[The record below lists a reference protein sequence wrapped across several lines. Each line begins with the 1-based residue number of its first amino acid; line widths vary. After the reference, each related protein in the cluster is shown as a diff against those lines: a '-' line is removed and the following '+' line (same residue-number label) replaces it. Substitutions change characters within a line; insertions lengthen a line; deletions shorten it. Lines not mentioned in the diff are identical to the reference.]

1 MSARFASRPGIVGSV
16 LAAVFC
22 LALLLHGQ
30 DAFAA
35 EGLTFNPTLS
45 LTGDCSVKNKV
56 DRVPDPGCP
65 GGTHP
70 ATGFFTPS
78 SVSTDSHGDVY
89 VFNQAE
95 QTFTVQG
102 ISVMDI
108 FSPSG
113 HFITEV
119 PLGRAS
125 TAAVDSNGVIYCSI
139 IETPPGGTAKE
150 SLARLEPTTF
160 EPASQEIAYAG
171 SFVSFFDREEGLE
184 EQTRIAVDPAD
195 DHIFGV
201 VVPSNGS
208 IEAEVREWGSA
219 AEGNPDN
226 GIVVDTGQLA
236 GKLAVNHWISVGP
249 DHRLYLSGGPN
260 NLAPAEVFSYS
271 LGAGGTYELSMTL
284 KGPTPTTTFSSETSA
299 GVSTA
304 VDTANGDFFVND
316 IGASSRTKALVY
328 EFDEEG
334 NLLATI
340 KPPVGAFEPVNGNA
354 QIAVDN
360 GSAGPNAGNLLVP
373 SSEELPAHLLVFE
386 PSRPVEPPEIESLDV
401 SGITRDEANATAT
414 IEPNGSAGT
423 YRFELTT
430 GSAHAERGF
439 AGATVGVGGALPTTT
454 VASQVSAAI
463 EGLQPGTGYVLRVEA
478 AAAGCA
484 EAACEAEKV
493 ASFST
498 FPETGIG
505 IGCPNEMLRSAT
517 SKALPDCRA
526 YELVSPPSTAGH
538 QLVSPGLSFAAP
550 SFATPV
556 ATNQGDNLAFTTS
569 GGSIPGL
576 GGLGGLYGSGYVSQW
591 TPSGWITTSVEPDGS
606 LATRASAGSLSPDHA
621 ISTES
626 VAEGPMHLAESGE
639 SGTYYLGNPS
649 GAFELLGGSLGVE
662 PGAQVSYIS
671 PGNQHVFFRSGF
683 GGAPARQLEPE
694 APAAGIPAL
703 YDRTADGVTHAISV
717 LPGGVQPSPT
727 DQIES
732 IAYARDGSVVSF
744 RYSSS
749 RLPNVGGPLYV
760 RVDNQRT
767 VEAAPDGAMVEGIS
781 NTGESLFYLLGGSLY
796 RFDIE
801 TGTTETVVGSGDA
814 TVVNLAGSGRAAYF
828 VSPSVLDSRPNS
840 MGSISA
846 PGAENLYLWRLGG
859 GIRFVA
865 GVTARDVAGE
875 TGSIGEQL
883 DGLGLWS
890 TAVAESRPALVPAQS
905 TESGAILLFES
916 RAPITGYE
924 SKASAAASEGEPEI
938 FRFDAATESIICVS
952 CDPSGQRPLGP
963 ASLLTSQGR
972 SFFPR
977 KSVSD
982 TSVVP
987 NLSESGERVI
997 FQTVDPLVPED
1008 ANGVQDVYEWETAGT
1023 GNCSRASGCVA
1034 LLSRGTSSQ
1043 PSYLFGLSGNG
1054 NDAFI
1059 LTSDQLTR
1067 TDGEATASIY
1077 DAKVEGGFA
1086 EQAPP
1091 APCEAEGCRAPLSE
1105 SPNLSPPGSSSTGA
1119 GGNVVESTKPKPKP
1133 KKSKHKK
1140 KKHSQGKHH
1149 SKKGSGKKKSK
1160 SGKGGQR

>member
-1 MSARFASRPGIVGSV
+1 

-45 LTGDCSVKNKV
+45 LTGDCTVKNKV

-119 PLGRAS
+119 PLGRAL
-125 TAAVDSNGVIYCSI
+125 TAAVDSNGVIYSSI
-139 IETPPGGTAKE
+139 LETPTGGTHKE

-160 EPASQEIAYAG
+160 EPASEEIAYAG
-171 SFVSFFDREEGLE
+171 SFVSFFDREEGLDE
-184 EQTRIAVDPAD
+184 NTRIAVDPAD
-195 DHIFGV
+195 NHIFGV
-201 VVPSNGS
+201 VGTFPGS
-208 IEAEVREWGSA
+208 TEYEVREWGSA
-219 AEGNPDN
+219 AEGNPDE

-236 GKLAVNHWISVGP
+236 GRLARHHWISVGA

-260 NLAPAEVFSYS
+260 NGGAEVFSYS
-271 LGAGGTYELSMTL
+271 LLAGGTYELSMTL
-284 KGPTPTTTFSSETSA
+284 KGPTPTTTFSSETA
-299 GVSTA
+299 EAVSTA
-304 VDTANGDFFVND
+304 VDAANGDFFVND

-328 EFDEEG
+328 EFDEDG

-340 KPPVGAFEPVNGNA
+340 KPPVGAFELVNGNA

-360 GSAGPNAGNLLVP
+360 GSASPNAGNLLVP
-373 SSEELPAHLLVFE
+373 SSEESPAHLLVFE

-401 SGITRDEANATAT
+401 SEITRDEANATAT

-439 AGATVGVGGALPTTT
+439 AGATVVVGGTLPATT

-478 AAAGCA
+478 AAAACA

-493 ASFST
+493 ASFVT

-538 QLVSPGLSFAAP
+538 QLVGPGLSFVAP

-606 LATRASAGSLSPDHA
+606 LATKASAGSLSPDHT

-626 VAEGPMHLAESGE
+626 VESGPMHLGESGE
-639 SGTYYLGNPS
+639 FGTYYLRNPS

-671 PGNQHVFFRSGF
+671 PENQHIFFRSGIF
-683 GGAPARQLEPE
+683 TPARQLEPE
-694 APAAGIPAL
+694 APAAGTQAL
-703 YDRTADGVTHAISV
+703 YDRTADGVTHVVSV
-717 LPGGVQPSPT
+717 LPGGASPAVGEGLGSLT
-727 DQIES
+727 FS
-732 IAYARDGSVVSF
+732 KDGTVASF
-744 RYSSS
+744 RYGT
-749 RLPNVGGPLYV
+749 VGSNPIYV
-760 RVDNQRT
+760 RVDDDRT
-767 VEAAPDGAMVEGIS
+767 LAAAPAGAMVEGIS
-781 NTGESLFYLLGGSLY
+781 NSGETLFYLLGGNLY

-840 MGSISA
+840 MGSIAA
-846 PGAENLYLWRLGG
+846 PGAENLYLWRPGG

-875 TGSIGEQL
+875 AVFAGEQT

-890 TAVAESRPALVPAQS
+890 KAVAESRPALVPAQS
-905 TESGAILLFES
+905 NESGAILLFES
-916 RAPITGYE
+916 RDPITGYE
-924 SKASAAASEGEPEI
+924 SKPVATASEGEPEL
-938 FRFDAATESIICVS
+938 FRFDAATEAITCVS
-952 CDPSGQRPLGP
+952 CDPSGQRPIGP

-972 SFFPR
+972 SFLPR
-977 KSVSD
+977 KPVSD

-987 NLSESGERVI
+987 NLSENGERVI
-997 FQTVDPLVPED
+997 FQTIDALAPED
-1008 ANGVQDVYEWETAGT
+1008 TNGVQDVYEWETAGT
-1023 GNCSRASGCVA
+1023 GNCSRASGCLA
-1034 LLSRGTSSQ
+1034 LLSTGTSSQ

-1067 TDGEATASIY
+1067 SDGEATASIY

-1086 EQAPP
+1086 EQGPP
-1091 APCEAEGCRAPLSE
+1091 APCEAEGCRAPLLE

-1119 GGNVVESTKPKPKP
+1119 GGNVVESPKPKP
-1133 KKSKHKK
+1133 KHKK
-1140 KKHSQGKHH
+1140 KKHKQGKHH
-1149 SKKGSGKKKSK
+1149 AKKGSSKKKKKSK
-1160 SGKGGQR
+1160 PGKGGHR